1 MFIQQEPIVVEV
13 FKQPDVARDISVDV
27 VVGMFSM
34 TGVALLFAALGGLVV
49 GAIFVGIRRFRDGW
63 RCDGG
68 TRQCGTVRGER
79 YFRCP
84 AKRLAR
90 FRLIGKS
97 R

>member
-49 GAIFVGIRRFRDGW
+49 GAIFVGIRRFRDASARPIDTETLRLRIKTPQIIAGSP
-63 RCDGG
+63 
-68 TRQCGTVRGER
+68 TV
-79 YFRCP
+79 
-84 AKRLAR
+84 
-90 FRLIGKS
+90 
-97 R
+97 